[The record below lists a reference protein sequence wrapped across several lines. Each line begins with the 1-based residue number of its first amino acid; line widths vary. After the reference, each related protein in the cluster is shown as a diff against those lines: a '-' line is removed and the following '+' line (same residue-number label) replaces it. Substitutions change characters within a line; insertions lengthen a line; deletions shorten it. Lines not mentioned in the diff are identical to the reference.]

1 MSDALTIHDILIKDL
16 PKHEAKTVRIKGW
29 LYNRRHKGKLAFLV
43 VRDGSQMCQATVFK
57 GDVTEE
63 VFELCAQKLT
73 QESSVIVE
81 GVVRADQRAPLG
93 FEISVKNVVAVQI
106 AQEYPIQP
114 KEHGVDFLMN
124 KRHLWLRSSK
134 QWAMMQI
141 RNEFLKA
148 TRDFFYDNDFTCIDA
163 PIFTP
168 SACEGTTNLFEVT
181 YFEDKA
187 YLSQSGQLYMEAAAM
202 AMGKVYCLGPTFRS
216 EKSKTRR
223 HLTEFWMIE
232 PEVAYATLDDI
243 MVLAENYVSYA
254 VGRVVEKCRPHL
266 EILERDI
273 TKLENIKAPFYRLS
287 YDDAVKFL
295 KDKGMPFEYGN
306 DLGAPD
312 ETAIS
317 ENYDRPVFIH
327 RYPTACKAFYM
338 APDPEKPHLALCA
351 DLIAPE
357 GYGEIIGGSQRADD
371 IDYLLKKIAEHKLP
385 AEIFDWYLDLRKYGS
400 VPHSG
405 FGLGIERTLSWIC
418 KVPHVRE
425 CIPFPRLMERIYP

>member
-1 MSDALTIHDILIKDL
+1 MSEILIKDL
-16 PKHEAKTVRIKGW
+16 AKYDGQQVTIKGW
-29 LYNRRHKGKLAFLV
+29 LYSKTHKGKLVFLM
-43 VRDGSQMCQATVFK
+43 VRDGSQICQATVFK
-57 GDVTEE
+57 GDVSEE
-63 VFELCAQKLT
+63 VFEICSQKLT
-73 QESSVIVE
+73 QESSIIVT
-81 GVVRADQRAPLG
+81 GIVKPDKRAALG
-93 FEISVKNVVAVQI
+93 FEIGVKDVKVCQI
-106 AQEYPIQP
+106 AEEYPIQL
-114 KEHGVDFLMN
+114 KEHGVDFLMK
-124 KRHLWLRSSK
+124 KRHLWLRSK
-134 QWAMMQI
+134 QQWAMMMI
-141 RNEFLKA
+141 RNELLKA
-148 TRDFFYDNDFTCIDA
+148 TRDFYYDNGFTCIDA

-181 YFEDKA
+181 YFDDKA

-202 AMGKVYCLGPTFRS
+202 AFGKVYCLGPTFRS

-232 PEVAYATLDDI
+232 PEMAYATLDDM
-243 MVLAENYVSYA
+243 MVLAENYVSYI
-254 VGRVVEKCRPHL
+254 VGRVVENCRPFL

-287 YDDAVKFL
+287 YDEAYELL
-295 KDKGMPFEYGN
+295 KSKGINFEYGN

-317 ENYDRPVFIH
+317 ECYDKPVFIH
-327 RYPTACKAFYM
+327 RYPKTVKPFYM
-338 APDPEKPHLALCA
+338 KPDPEKPSCVLCA

-357 GYGEIIGGSQRADD
+357 GYGEIIGGSQREDD
-371 IDYLLKKIAEHKLP
+371 ITALKKRIEEEKLP
-385 AEIFDWYLDLRKYGS
+385 MEVFDWYLDLRKYGS

-418 KVPHVRE
+418 KTPHVRE

>member
-1 MSDALTIHDILIKDL
+1 
-16 PKHEAKTVRIKGW
+16 
-29 LYNRRHKGKLAFLV
+29 
-43 VRDGSQMCQATVFK
+43 
-57 GDVTEE
+57 
-63 VFELCAQKLT
+63 
-73 QESSVIVE
+73 
-81 GVVRADQRAPLG
+81 
-93 FEISVKNVVAVQI
+93 
-106 AQEYPIQP
+106 
-114 KEHGVDFLMN
+114 
-124 KRHLWLRSSK
+124 
-134 QWAMMQI
+134 
-141 RNEFLKA
+141 
-148 TRDFFYDNDFTCIDA
+148 
-163 PIFTP
+163 
-168 SACEGTTNLFEVT
+168 
-181 YFEDKA
+181 
-187 YLSQSGQLYMEAAAM
+187 
-202 AMGKVYCLGPTFRS
+202 
-216 EKSKTRR
+216 TRR